1 MQEDRLN
8 SDCSFKDAVIN
19 RRSVRGFLDKRIP
32 QDILNQIFTLAQQSP
47 SNCNIQHWKVMVA
60 SGDAARRLSEKF
72 QNAVLSGV
80 KPHPDFDRLE
90 RFDGIYRARQVETA
104 QALYGAMEIARDDKQ
119 GRMKAGLRNFEFF
132 DAPHVALLAMP
143 KDFGEVL
150 ALDVGM
156 YAQTLMLAMSAHGIG
171 SCAQAS
177 LSNFPSVVRDFFGLE
192 DHYGM
197 LMGISFGYEDTSI
210 AANKA
215 RVVREPLESA
225 VQFIDS

>member
-1 MQEDRLN
+1 MQEDQLN
-8 SDCSFKDAVIN
+8 SGCSFEDAVIN
-19 RRSVRGFLDKRIP
+19 RRSVRGFLDKHIP
-32 QDILNQIFTLAQQSP
+32 KDILNQIFTFAQQSP

-60 SGDAARRLSEKF
+60 SGDAASRLSENF
-72 QNAVLSGV
+72 QSAVLSGM

-90 RFDGIYRARQVETA
+90 RFDGIYRTRQVETA

-177 LSNFPSVVRDFFGLE
+177 LSNFPSVVRDFFGL
-192 DHYGM
+192 DDNYGV
-197 LMGISFGYEDTSI
+197 LMGISFGYEDTSV
-210 AANKA
+210 AANKT
-215 RVVREPLESA
+215 RVVRESIESA